1 MEFGVVLQTDPP
13 ARRTVELARKAEAAG
28 FTHVWTF

>member
-13 ARRTVELARKAEAAG
+13 ASAVVQTMRRAEDRG
-28 FTHVWTF
+28 LPLRLDL